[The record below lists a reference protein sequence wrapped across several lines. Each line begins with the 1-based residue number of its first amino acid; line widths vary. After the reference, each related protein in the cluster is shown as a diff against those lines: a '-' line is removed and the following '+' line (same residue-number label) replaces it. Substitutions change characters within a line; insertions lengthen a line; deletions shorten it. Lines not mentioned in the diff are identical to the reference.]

1 MQANR
6 KDLVEEDMRLK
17 TSVRDAARRDKQRK
31 LAEVLRE
38 KVDAEENG
46 EDMDRKKNWE
56 YSIEE
61 NDEWEK
67 RQARKKR
74 RSNFEFNGECDLGIH
89 LGR

>member
-6 KDLVEEDMRLK
+6 KDLVEESSK
-17 TSVRDAARRDKQRK
+17 AKVTVRDQARLEKQRK
-31 LAEVLRE
+31 LAETLRE
-38 KVDAEENG
+38 RVDAEEQG
-46 EDMDRKKNWE
+46 EDVDRKKNWE

-74 RSNFEFNGECDLGIH
+74 RSNFEFNGK
-89 LGR
+89 